1 VRAAGRGLTGPAPAA
16 AGVAAVDGAAPPIA
30 GSGAETRNRRDRPP
44 MPEPPPFAPV
54 LPGRWTPAPIV
65 RASCWLHA
73 AAALGLAA
81 HPPAWPWAIGA
92 VAASHAA
99 MGVAGLLP
107 RNRLLGPN
115 LSRLPD
121 GARRRGEVALTF
133 DDGPDPEVTP
143 RVLDLLEAH
152 GAAASFFLIGRRAA
166 RYAPLVREL
175 VRRGHSAENH
185 THRHLWGFAALPLG
199 AMRRE
204 IAAAQ
209 DAIADAAGG
218 EAPRFFRP
226 PAGLRSPLLDPN
238 LAAAGLLHVSW
249 TRRGYDTVR
258 RDPDALL
265 RRLGRGLAAG
275 DVLLLHDGNAARA
288 QGSGM
293 PVVLEVLPELLRRIA
308 DAGLRAVSLPR
319 AMPLGGTAG
328 DGGAGAGRETG
339 ASHPARAARASR

>member
-1 VRAAGRGLTGPAPAA
+1 MVRAA
-16 AGVAAVDGAAPPIA
+16 
-30 GSGAETRNRRDRPP
+30 
-44 MPEPPPFAPV
+44 
-54 LPGRWTPAPIV
+54 
-65 RASCWLHA
+65 CWAHA

-81 HPPAWPWAIGA
+81 HPPAWAWALGA
-92 VAASHAA
+92 AAASHAA

-107 RNRLLGPN
+107 RNSLLGPN

-143 RVLDLLEAH
+143 RVLDLLDEH

-166 RYAPLVREL
+166 RHAPLAREL

-185 THRHLWGFAALPLG
+185 THGHPPGFAALPFG

-209 DAIADAAGG
+209 EAIAEAAGA
-218 EAPRFFRP
+218 APRFFRP

-238 LAAAGLLHVSW
+238 LAAAGLLHASW
-249 TRRGYDTVR
+249 TRRGYDTIR

-288 QGSGM
+288 RGSGA
-293 PVVLEVLPELLRRIA
+293 PVVLEALPDLLRRIA
-308 DAGLRAVSLPR
+308 EAGLRAVSLPR
-319 AMPLGGTAG
+319 AMPDEDGP
-328 DGGAGAGRETG
+328 DGGAGAGREAATSRPG
-339 ASHPARAARASR
+339 PAACASR

>member
-1 VRAAGRGLTGPAPAA
+1 MVRAA
-16 AGVAAVDGAAPPIA
+16 
-30 GSGAETRNRRDRPP
+30 
-44 MPEPPPFAPV
+44 
-54 LPGRWTPAPIV
+54 
-65 RASCWLHA
+65 CWVHA
-73 AAALGLAA
+73 AAALGVAA
-81 HPPAWPWAIGA
+81 HPPAWAWALTA
-92 VAASHAA
+92 AAASHAA
-99 MGVAGLLP
+99 MGAAGLLP

-143 RVLDLLEAH
+143 RVLDLLDAH
-152 GAAASFFLIGRRAA
+152 GATASFFLIGRHAA
-166 RYAPLVREL
+166 RHAPLAREL
-175 VRRGHSAENH
+175 VRRGHGAENH
-185 THRHLWGFAALPLG
+185 THRHLHGFAALPFG

-209 DAIADAAGG
+209 DAIAAAAG

-275 DVLLLHDGNAARA
+275 DVLLLHDGNAARMR
-288 QGSGM
+288 GGV
-293 PVVLEVLPELLRRIA
+293 PVVLEVLPGLLRRIA

-319 AMPLGGTAG
+319 AIPAEETAAAAGG
-328 DGGAGAGRETG
+328 GAGREAG
-339 ASHPARAARASR
+339 AARRGSTARASR

>member
-1 VRAAGRGLTGPAPAA
+1 
-16 AGVAAVDGAAPPIA
+16 
-30 GSGAETRNRRDRPP
+30 
-44 MPEPPPFAPV
+44 MPEPPPFAPAT
-54 LPGRWTPAPIV
+54 PDGGRRWTPAPLV

-73 AAALGLAA
+73 AAVLGVAA
-81 HPPAWPWAIGA
+81 HPPAWPWALGG

-133 DDGPDPEVTP
+133 DDGPDPDVTP
-143 RVLDLLEAH
+143 RVLDLLDAH
-152 GAAASFFLIGRRAA
+152 GATASFFLIGRRAA
-166 RYAPLVREL
+166 RHAPLVREL

-185 THRHLWGFAALPLG
+185 THRHPHGFAALPFG

-209 DAIADAAGG
+209 DAIGDAAGG
-218 EAPRFFRP
+218 RSAAPRFFRP

-249 TRRGYDTVR
+249 TRRGYDTIR
-258 RDPDALL
+258 RDPDALG

-288 QGSGM
+288 RPGGA
-293 PVVLEVLPELLRRIA
+293 PVVLEVLPGLLRRIA
-308 DAGLRAVSLPR
+308 EAGLRAVSLPR
-319 AMPLGGTAG
+319 AIPAAEGAADPADGAEAAG
-328 DGGAGAGRETG
+328 E
-339 ASHPARAARASR
+339 AARARPGRGACASK